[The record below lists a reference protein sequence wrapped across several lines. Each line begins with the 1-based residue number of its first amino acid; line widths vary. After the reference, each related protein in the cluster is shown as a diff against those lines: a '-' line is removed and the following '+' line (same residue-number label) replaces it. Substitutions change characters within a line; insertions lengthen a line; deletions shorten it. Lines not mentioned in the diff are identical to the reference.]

1 MDFLPVKT
9 VVRITGNY
17 RTAWKLLDRVGTVC
31 GVHETGIGGWHTVRL
46 RTGER
51 VKIQRNA
58 LTVMASRR
66 TTLMPQRSSF
76 E

>member
-1 MDFLPVKT
+1 MDFIPVKT

-17 RTAWKLLDRVGTVC
+17 RTALTLLNCVAIVC
-31 GVHETGIGGWHTVRL
+31 DVPETGIGGWLTVRL
-46 RTGER
+46 RSGER

-58 LTVMASRR
+58 LTVLASRR
-66 TTLMPQRSSF
+66 TNRMPQRSSF